1 MPSPTFLS
9 GLFGLISLASAAPGI
24 PGRMIRRQNGPDG
37 CANDLD
43 GQPYI
48 ADVGF
53 YSDSDCTEKF
63 DHVCIFT
70 YEGTANGN
78 PGDYGCNPGLLPD
91 TTPFWGKVE
100 DSPYDE
106 MQIVFTRD
114 QTCPPNGPGA
124 VFATLIDNPSCV
136 QFNLGGDAPGISIF
150 PNGGSGIARI
160 ANVTGGPPEAAA
172 VAAIPPSPPT
182 LRKRDSKCDGF
193 DIESSVPSTSQTVQV
208 SNIVDCINGAE
219 SGCTITVG
227 SEHTESVSTS
237 YSLSAG
243 GGIEGIFSVEATFGM
258 EYTESSTTS
267 LQEGFSVQ
275 QGQKGYL
282 AAYSAA
288 TLFRG
293 TYTGCDE
300 GDAEQPG
307 EALVIKKEGFTY
319 NVVNTGT

>member
-1 MPSPTFLS
+1 M
-9 GLFGLISLASAAPGI
+9 
-24 PGRMIRRQNGPDG
+24 
-37 CANDLD
+37 
-43 GQPYI
+43 
-48 ADVGF
+48 
-53 YSDSDCTEKF
+53 
-63 DHVCIFT
+63 
-70 YEGTANGN
+70 
-78 PGDYGCNPGLLPD
+78 
-91 TTPFWGKVE
+91 
-100 DSPYDE
+100 
-106 MQIVFTRD
+106 
-114 QTCPPNGPGA
+114 
-124 VFATLIDNPSCV
+124 
-136 QFNLGGDAPGISIF
+136 
-150 PNGGSGIARI
+150 
-160 ANVTGGPPEAAA
+160 TGGPPEAAA

-193 DIESSVPSTSQTVQV
+193 NIESSVPSTSQTVQV

-307 EALVIKKEGFTY
+307 EALVIKKEGCKLFLSLEKGLMLTEHSSY
-319 NVVNTGT
+319 LQCCKHRHLDDRTWIGRVTLQRHH